1 MTTRR
6 RRRARQ
12 LRRRRFLALVVALVV
27 IGSGTGLLA
36 NGLLGTRSAVASAET
51 EVPSAAEAPPTG
63 APPTGAPPPAA
74 SAIPAPA
81 VTAVAVSVPPPPD
94 PTPQPVISP
103 AAMPCDTAT
112 LVTVWAHADDDL
124 IFGNPGISDAIGRG
138 ECVRSVYL
146 TAGDAGRTTGYYR
159 SRELGILRAY
169 NEMRGKPGTFW
180 DETRLTL
187 LTGAQVTRFTPKDD
201 ARLSVIFLRLPDGG
215 MTGGGFRATG
225 YGTLPKLV
233 DGAIPTLYPVDGAT
247 PLSRDALAATVAEL
261 TAASGPAQVFTHVP
275 GGAAQAGGDHPD
287 HIATGTLVREAALGG
302 AFPREIAR
310 YYVGYQSEGWQAN
323 LGGDQLQR
331 KVTTYRIYAAEDSE
345 LACSDNATCL
355 NRPRFGAWLQRSYSV
370 SDAELGL
377 G

>member
-12 LRRRRFLALVVALVV
+12 LRRRRFFALLVALVV
-27 IGSGTGLLA
+27 IGTGTGIAANALL
-36 NGLLGTRSAVASAET
+36 LTRSAVASSDEEPT
-51 EVPSAAEAPPTG
+51 E
-63 APPTGAPPPAA
+63 PAGA
-74 SAIPAPA
+74 SAIPAPV
-81 VTAVAVSVPPPPD
+81 VTAVAAIPVEPEPAPTPEPPPP
-94 PTPQPVISP
+94 PPAEPAPPPVSP

-124 IFGNPGISDAIGRG
+124 IFGNPGISDAVARG

-169 NEMRGKPGTFW
+169 NDMRGEPGTFW
-180 DETRLTL
+180 DEARLTL

-201 ARLSVIFLRLPDGG
+201 PRLAIYFLRLPDGG
-215 MTGGGFRATG
+215 MNGGGFSATG
-225 YGTLPKLV
+225 YGTLSKLV
-233 DGAIPTLYPVDGAT
+233 GGAIGALHPVDGAA
-247 PLSRDALAATVAEL
+247 PLARDTLVATIAEL
-261 TAASGPAQVFTHVP
+261 VSAPGPAQVFTHVP

-287 HIATGTLVREAALGG
+287 HIATGTLVREAALSG

-331 KVTTYRIYAAEDSE
+331 KVSTYRIYAAEDPV
-345 LACSDNATCL
+345 LACRDNAACL
-355 NRPRFGAWLQRSYSV
+355 SRARFGAWLQRSYSV
-370 SDAELGL
+370 SDPELGL